1 MLRDFLD
8 AALAV
13 SLGSAGTRAAFAT
26 LVRALLLVLAACA
39 GTDSRHLADLR
50 GQHTRALD
58 LATRDDDQPR
68 AAPPRPN
75 ARVVPT
81 TDPRVPLDL
90 PPAR

>member
-1 MLRDFLD
+1 MR
-8 AALAV
+8 AAL
-13 SLGSAGTRAAFAT
+13 STT
-26 LVRALLLVLAACA
+26 VRALLLVLAACA

-50 GQHTRALD
+50 DHHIRALD

-68 AAPPRPN
+68 AAPPRPD
-75 ARVVPT
+75 ARPVPR